1 MQNSENWLNAGFQ
14 REDSARCGARSGCAP
29 ELRRDIATNPY
40 LTLQPVVWE
49 IFFYKRHIF
58 DREGLAVQIRERA
71 RV

>member
-29 ELRRDIATNPY
+29 ELRRDIATNLY
-40 LTLQPVVWE
+40 LTLQPVVRE